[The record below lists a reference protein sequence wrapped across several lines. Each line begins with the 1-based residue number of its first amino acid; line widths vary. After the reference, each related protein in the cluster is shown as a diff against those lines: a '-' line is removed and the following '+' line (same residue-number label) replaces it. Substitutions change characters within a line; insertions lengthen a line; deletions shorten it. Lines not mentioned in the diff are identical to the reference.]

1 MAVRTRKDV
10 FTCTTRIETTQI
22 VAASKLV
29 SGVTGFPVQPN
40 KAIVGANAFSHES
53 GIHQDGVLK
62 HRETYEI
69 MRAEDVGWGANK
81 LVLGKLSG
89 RNAFKSRLLELG
101 IELPDDDAVN
111 TAFARFK
118 ELADKKGEVFD
129 EDLHALVSE
138 EGIVP
143 AHEYYRLAAL
153 RVTSE
158 TGTQPTARVV
168 MNVGDAEVVAEVG
181 GDGPVDA
188 VFKAIERMA
197 GSKAQLLLYSVNAI
211 TGGTDAQGEVTVR
224 LQRDG
229 RIVNG
234 LGADTDI
241 IVASAKAYINA
252 LNRLH
257 GGVQRL
263 NPQLAA

>member
-1 MAVRTRKDV
+1 
-10 FTCTTRIETTQI
+10 
-22 VAASKLV
+22 
-29 SGVTGFPVQPN
+29 VQPN
-40 KAIVGANAFSHES
+40 KAIVGANAFAHES

-89 RNAFKSRLLELG
+89 RNAFKTRLAELG
-101 IELPDDDAVN
+101 IDLPDDEAMN

-143 AHEYYRLAAL
+143 AHEYYKLAAL
-153 RVTSE
+153 KVTSE
-158 TGTQPTARVV
+158 TGTVPHARVV
-168 MNVGDAEVVAEVG
+168 MTVGDAEVVAEVG

-197 GSKAQLLLYSVNAI
+197 GTHAQLQLYSVNAI

-224 LQRDG
+224 LERDG

-252 LNRLH
+252 LYRLH
-257 GGVQRL
+257 DGVERL

>member
-1 MAVRTRKDV
+1 MNV
-10 FTCTTRIETTQI
+10 
-22 VAASKLV
+22 
-29 SGVTGFPVQPN
+29 
-40 KAIVGANAFSHES
+40 
-53 GIHQDGVLK
+53 
-62 HRETYEI
+62 
-69 MRAEDVGWGANK
+69 
-81 LVLGKLSG
+81 
-89 RNAFKSRLLELG
+89 
-101 IELPDDDAVN
+101 
-111 TAFARFK
+111 AFARFK

-143 AHEYYRLAAL
+143 AHEHYKLAAL
-153 RVTSE
+153 KVTSE
-158 TGTQPTARVV
+158 TGTVPHARVV
-168 MNVGDAEVVAEVG
+168 MTVGDTEVVAEVS

-197 GSKAQLLLYSVNAI
+197 GSRAQMQLYSVNAI

-224 LQRDG
+224 LERDG

-257 GGVQRL
+257 DGVQRI